1 MIERVYKLRKKN
13 EKCVMKQT
21 CDLHIVFY
29 ELKWSTDSGEKNLGK
44 VIGMDV
50 STEVW
55 KKKKKLH
62 TILINKVLVVPI
74 KH

>member
-1 MIERVYKLRKKN
+1 
-13 EKCVMKQT
+13 MKQT
-21 CDLHIVFY
+21 HDLHIVFY

-55 KKKKKLH
+55 EKKKLH
-62 TILINKVLVVPI
+62 KKLINKVLVVPI

>member
-1 MIERVYKLRKKN
+1 
-13 EKCVMKQT
+13 MKQT
-21 CDLHIVFY
+21 HDLHIVFY

-55 KKKKKLH
+55 EKKRASQN
-62 TILINKVLVVPI
+62 TNK
-74 KH
+74 